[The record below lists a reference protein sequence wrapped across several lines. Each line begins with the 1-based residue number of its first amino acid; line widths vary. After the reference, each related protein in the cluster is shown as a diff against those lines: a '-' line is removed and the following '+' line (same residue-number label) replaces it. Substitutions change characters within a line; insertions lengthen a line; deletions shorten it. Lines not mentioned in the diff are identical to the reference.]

1 MRILRTLKLTIL
13 FTLPALLIY
22 FSGAAAHREDA
33 RTRQL
38 LELNNR
44 GVALMDQFQFGD
56 AASVFKRMV
65 ELDPSVPTGWVNL
78 GIAQFYDRLY
88 DEAEESLKRGLE
100 REPENLC
107 AHYVLGLLYQ
117 TLDRVEEAVEAFRF
131 VNREDP
137 QDPATNYFLG
147 RLQMRTRDYEG
158 AVGYFRKVI
167 EREPYNA
174 SAHYNLAM
182 ALSRYGRA
190 EEGRQAME
198 QFQRLQDLFGS
209 AAVGLQ
215 YLEQGDY
222 AAAIDRIPDRFLP
235 APPPRPERIE
245 VVFREASAEAGL
257 RFQHAGPGTT
267 PLRVTTKGELEERIV
282 PYVGSGVA
290 AFDFDGDG
298 AIDLFLPNAGPGA
311 TPGALFRNR
320 GDGTFEDVTADSG
333 IAYSGNTMQA
343 VWGDFDG
350 DGRPDLYL
358 INYGPNVLYRNLGD
372 GRFEDVTERTGTG
385 DPSWGVTGGFV
396 DLDHD
401 GDLDLVIGNFINA
414 NDFPEGGGAFPES
427 FTGAANVVY
436 RNNAN
441 GSFTD
446 ISRSSRLAGGSART
460 TAIVASDFDNSR
472 DIDLYVVNYLG
483 PNQLYSNLRDGT
495 FENVAPRA
503 GIGGAGTGVGVG
515 IGDHRG
521 SGFLDVA
528 LPSMIPGRSALLK
541 NLGNFNFQSAGL
553 FGNEG
558 VPADFSA
565 HQIHFFDYNNDGN
578 LDILVVSAPLFAP
591 EGGLT
596 RRQNFLLLEN
606 RNGRFVDVTSETGL
620 DQIQGK
626 PIRGVAIA
634 DLNGNG
640 ALDIVASVNGDAPLL
655 LRNHGAEKNHWIA
668 VRPEGVNSN
677 TLGYGVKAEIQAG
690 RLWQKQELYGF
701 HGFLGQSSPVLHF
714 GLGQRDS
721 VDVVRLLWPNGVLQ
735 SEIDRPV
742 NRVVTISELDR
753 KGTSC
758 PLLYVWNGE
767 TFQFQTDFLGGSAYG
782 YQVAPGQ
789 FNYPD
794 RDEYIKLNREDVALR
809 NGRVVVTFNNQLE
822 EVIFYDRTELVAV
835 DHPADY
841 EIYPDEKLLPG
852 PPYQPFRILTAS
864 NPRPPAAA
872 WNQQGRSVLHEIGRI
887 DRIYPDLFRK
897 LPFKGYAEP
906 HELILDLGDASDE
919 RTILLMHSWIDY
931 ADSTSNVAAAQAG
944 HVLIPPFLQVR
955 DQNGDWV
962 TVIERM
968 GFPAGLPKT
977 MTVDLSGKF
986 LSSSRDVR
994 IVTSMRISWDQI
1006 LVESGPA
1013 RDDFRLHRVPVER
1026 AELRFHGFP
1035 KIHMPDG
1042 REPREYIW
1050 EEAASEPP
1058 WKVHVGAYTRFGDV
1072 TPLLRESNDQFVV
1085 TRSGD
1090 EVEIAYDVSGLPP
1103 LPEGWVRDYLVYVEG
1118 YGKDMDPNSAAPHF
1132 LGPLPFSEMT
1142 SFPYGPDERYP
1153 DTEEH
1158 RRYLEQWNTRFFHQ
1172 AVPDLRPRP
1181 QKDYADK

>member
-1 MRILRTLKLTIL
+1 MS
-13 FTLPALLIY
+13 ALLVY
-22 FSGAAAHREDA
+22 FSVAAAQSEEA
-33 RTRQL
+33 KTGQL
-38 LELNNR
+38 LEWNNR

-56 AASVFKRMV
+56 AASYFKRMIA
-65 ELDPSVPTGWVNL
+65 LDPSVSTGWINL

-88 DEAEESLKRGLE
+88 DEAEESLKRGLGL
-100 REPENLC
+100 EPENLR

-117 TLDRVEEAVEAFRF
+117 TQDRVDEAVEAFQF
-131 VNREDP
+131 VSREDP
-137 QDPATNYFLG
+137 LDPATNYFLG
-147 RLQMRTRDYEG
+147 RLQMRLRDYEG
-158 AVGYFRKVI
+158 ALGYFRSVI

-174 SAHYNLAM
+174 SAHYNLAT
-182 ALSRYGRA
+182 ALSRGGRM
-190 EEGRQAME
+190 EEGREAME

-209 AAVGLQ
+209 TTVGLQ

-235 APPPRPERIE
+235 SPPPRPERIE
-245 VVFREASAEAGL
+245 VVFREVASEAGL
-257 RFQHAGPGTT
+257 RFRHAGPGTT
-267 PLRVTTKGELEERIV
+267 PLRAATKEELEERIV
-282 PYVGSGVA
+282 PYIGSGVA
-290 AFDFDGDG
+290 AFDVNGDG
-298 AIDLFLPNAGPGA
+298 RIDLFFPNAGPGQ

-320 GDGTFEDVTADSG
+320 GDGTFEDVTTDSG
-333 IAYSGNTMQA
+333 ITYSGNTMQA

-350 DGRPDLYL
+350 DGLPDLYL
-358 INYGPNVLYRNLGD
+358 INYGPNVLYRNLGN
-372 GRFEDVTERTGTG
+372 GRFEDVTERTRTG

-401 GDLDLVIGNFINA
+401 GDLDLVVGNFIDA
-414 NDFPEGGGAFPES
+414 GAFPDGGGAFPES
-427 FTGAANVVY
+427 FAGAANVVY

-446 ISRSSRLAGGSART
+446 ISRSSRLAGGSGKT

-472 DIDLYVVNYLG
+472 DIDLYIVNYLG

-515 IGDHRG
+515 IGDYRG
-521 SGFLDVA
+521 SGFLDLA
-528 LPSMIPGRSALLK
+528 LPSLAPDRSILL
-541 NLGNFNFQSAGL
+541 NNHGNFNFQSASL
-553 FGNEG
+553 FGRDG
-558 VPADFSA
+558 IPGDFSA
-565 HQIHFFDYNNDGN
+565 HQILLFDYNNNGS
-578 LDILVVSAPLFAP
+578 LDILVVLSPLFSP
-591 EGGLT
+591 EEGLT

-606 RNGRFVDVTSETGL
+606 RDGRFVDVTAETGL
-620 DQIQGK
+620 DQIRGK

-655 LRNHGAEKNHWIA
+655 LRNHGAERNNWIA

-677 TLGYGVKAEIQAG
+677 PFGFGVKAELQAG

-701 HGFLGQSSPVLHF
+701 HGFLGQSSPLLHF
-714 GLGQRDS
+714 GLGQRDK

-735 SEIDRPV
+735 SEIDQPV
-742 NRVVTISELDR
+742 NRVVTITELDR

-758 PLLYVWNGE
+758 PILYVWNGE

-794 RDEYIKLNREDVALR
+794 RDEYIKLNRQDVALR
-809 NGRVVVTFNNQLE
+809 DGRVVVTFNNQLE
-822 EVIFYDRTELVAV
+822 EVIFYDHTELVAV
-835 DHPADY
+835 DHPAVY

-864 NPRPPAAA
+864 NPRPPVAA
-872 WNQQGRSVLHEIGRI
+872 WNQQGQSVLKEISRI
-887 DRIYPDLFRK
+887 DRTYPDLFQE

-906 HELILDLGDASDE
+906 HELILDLGEASNE
-919 RTILLMHSWIDY
+919 RTLLLMHAWIDY
-931 ADSTSNVAAAQAG
+931 ADSTSNVAASQAG
-944 HVLIPPFLQVR
+944 HELVPPYLQVR
-955 DQNGDWV
+955 DEEGNWV
-962 TVIERM
+962 TVVERM

-986 LSSSRDVR
+986 LSPSREVR
-994 IVTSMRISWDQI
+994 ILTSMRIYWDQI

-1035 KIHMPDG
+1035 EVHKPDG
-1042 REPREYIW
+1042 KEPREYIW
-1050 EEAASEPP
+1050 EKASPESP

-1072 TPLLRESNDQFVV
+1072 TPLLQESNDKFVI

-1090 EVEIAYDVSGLPP
+1090 EVKIAYDVSGLPP

-1142 SFPYGPDERYP
+1142 SFPYGPNQRYP

-1158 RRYLEQWNTRFFHQ
+1158 RRYLEEWNTRFYRH
-1172 AVPDLRPRP
+1172 AVPELRPRSRTP
-1181 QKDYADK
+1181 YADR